1 MSSELM
7 LMAISEHEPV
17 MMAKI
22 ATAMKMAEQIDPS
35 FAAEAAQEISQVLDY
50 TTEKV
55 AAGWGDYARNVG
67 AYAVSGLVGSVATD
81 LYDIAK
87 RKLTESGNYKNM
99 LQLNHPGLAAHSPE
113 QVRKAFDTVHKF
125 APEITSDPSTTS
137 SVVNLLLQNPDNQFN
152 VLKELINSRNNLRN
166 ARKSQFSM
174 PGVGYQSHESQY
186 GAQHGFQMK
195 LEQKKHE
202 LAKELKKFEWEKGSK

>member
-1 MSSELM
+1 MSSELI

-22 ATAMKMAEQIDPS
+22 ATAVKMTEELDPS
-35 FAAEAAQEISQVLDY
+35 FANEAAQEMSQVLEY

-55 AAGWGDYARNVG
+55 AAGWGDFGRNVG
-67 AYAVSGLVGSVATD
+67 AYAASGLVGSVATD

-99 LQLNHPGLAAHSPE
+99 MALGHPGLSAHSPE
-113 QVRKAFDTVHKF
+113 QVRKAFDTVHRF
-125 APEITSDPSTTS
+125 APELTSDPTTTS

-186 GAQHGFQMK
+186 GAQHGFQVK
-195 LEQKKHE
+195 LEEKKHE
-202 LAKELKKFEWEKGSK
+202 LAKNLAKFQKELK

>member
-1 MSSELM
+1 MSSELL
-7 LMAISEHEPV
+7 LMAISDQEPV

-22 ATAMKMAEQIDPS
+22 ATAMRMAEQVDPY
-35 FAAEAAQEISQVLDY
+35 FAEDAAREMSQVLEY

-55 AAGWGDYARNVG
+55 ASGWGDFGRNIG
-67 AYAVSGLVGSVATD
+67 AYAASGLVGSVATD

-99 LQLNHPGLAAHSPE
+99 LELKHPGLESHSPE
-113 QVRKAFDTVHKF
+113 HVRRAFDTVHKF

-174 PGVGYQSHESQY
+174 QSAGYQGHDSQF
-186 GAQHGFQMK
+186 GTQHGYQMK
-195 LEQKKHE
+195 LEEKKHE
-202 LAKELKKFEWEKGSK
+202 LAKNLEKYKKSL